1 MLFTKLSVLVEE
13 NLPDRVLFIKSEYCR
28 DNEGAFFR
36 TSDRTFDILAN
47 KRIINDNSAMFVFLL
62 N

>member
-13 NLPDRVLFIKSEYCR
+13 NLPDRVLFIKSEYCP

-36 TSDRTFDILAN
+36 TSGRTFDILAN